1 MRVEISS
8 ILVWENGLELFG
20 NDFGKTG
27 QIQSRSCVMVT
38 VVTLTVRTLCVQ
50 RLEESLR
57 EKDKAWKEASN
68 RLEQLTAELEQEKQ
82 LGNRRDKTIQGL
94 VCSLHKKEK
103 EVGMVAMIVRRIEGI

>member
-1 MRVEISS
+1 MVLNFLGTS
-8 ILVWENGLELFG
+8 LEKQ
-20 NDFGKTG
+20 GKF
-27 QIQSRSCVMVT
+27 RVT
-38 VVTLTVRTLCVQ
+38 VIMAPLTVRTLCVQ
-50 RLEESLR
+50 KLEESLR

-103 EVGMVAMIVRRIEGI
+103 EVRMMVMIAGRIEGG

>member
-1 MRVEISS
+1 MVLNFSGTSFE
-8 ILVWENGLELFG
+8 
-20 NDFGKTG
+20 KQG
-27 QIQSRSCVMVT
+27 QFSVT
-38 VVTLTVRTLCVQ
+38 VIMATLTARTLCVQ

-103 EVGMVAMIVRRIEGI
+103 EVRMMAMIARRIEGI